1 MTDGDKQRLAR
12 LLVDAGAV
20 RFGRF
25 QTRSGRISPYFVNLG
40 GVHRGDQLAELA
52 ELSARGIGARFAA
65 APPTCL
71 FGPAYKAIPLA
82 VATAISLTRL
92 LGRAV
97 SYSCNRKEAKPHG
110 EGGVFLGHEPG
121 PADRVLIVDDVV
133 TDGGAKREVIELLR
147 ARSQAAIIGLMVTV
161 DRLERGIGA
170 HSALVELQGEFQ
182 FPTGA
187 LITIE
192 EVVQLAPVAEPHRS
206 TVLAHVAR
214 NRAAPQ
220 ASTATEP

>member
-1 MTDGDKQRLAR
+1 MK
-12 LLVDAGAV
+12 
-20 RFGRF
+20 
-25 QTRSGRISPYFVNLG
+25 
-40 GVHRGDQLAELA
+40 
-52 ELSARGIGARFAA
+52 
-65 APPTCL
+65 
-71 FGPAYKAIPLA
+71 
-82 VATAISLTRL
+82 
-92 LGRAV
+92 
-97 SYSCNRKEAKPHG
+97 
-110 EGGVFLGHEPG
+110 PG
-121 PADRVLIVDDVV
+121 PSDRVLIVDDVV

-182 FPTGA
+182 FPAGA

-214 NRAAPQ
+214 NRADRR
-220 ASTATEP
+220 